1 MSHIDLAAAE
11 SHFTEYDP
19 VMHRLLT
26 RARTAPAPIAVP
38 TPKQE
43 NEYFK
48 SIVTSIIS
56 QQISTKAAEA
66 VRARVEAFLGEVTPE
81 RVQSSDKEALRACGL
96 SGQKV
101 RYIRHNA
108 EIWGDVPINA
118 FSSMSDEEVISELT
132 KLYGIG
138 RWTAEMFLMFS
149 LARPNV
155 FSYGDLGLMNSLYR
169 EYNYHPHYTKK
180 IRDTVNSW
188 SPHKTAASLALWH
201 TTDNG
206 PVIL

>member
-1 MSHIDLAAAE
+1 MSKINLTEAKTHFKQTDPTMYGLLQRAMNAA
-11 SHFTEYDP
+11 H
-19 VMHRLLT
+19 
-26 RARTAPAPIAVP
+26 PIAI
-38 TPKQE
+38 PKKKSPD
-43 NEYFK
+43 EYFG

-56 QQISTKAAEA
+56 QQISTKAADA
-66 VRARVEAFLGEVTPE
+66 VRARVEAYLTELTPE
-81 RVQSSDKEALRACGL
+81 RVRACDNETLQACGL

-101 RYIRHNA
+101 RYILHNA
-108 EIWGDVPINA
+108 AAWDTVPTAEFPN
-118 FSSMSDEEVISELT
+118 MSDDDVIKELT

-138 RWTAEMFLMFS
+138 TWTAEMFLIFS

-169 EYNYHPHYTKK
+169 EYEYYPHYTKK
-180 IRDTVNSW
+180 IRDTVNAW

-206 PVIL
+206 PVLL